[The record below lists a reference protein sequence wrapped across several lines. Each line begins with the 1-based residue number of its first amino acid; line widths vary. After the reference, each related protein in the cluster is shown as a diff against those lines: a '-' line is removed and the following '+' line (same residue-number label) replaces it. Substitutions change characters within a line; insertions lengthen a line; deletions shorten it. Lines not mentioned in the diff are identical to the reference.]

1 MTLNEF
7 NNLKVKDRV
16 FLHERS
22 GKYISTE
29 VLKIDRY
36 FKKLTVL
43 LGRQSYSYKYIQKEV
58 PREKQSGQM
67 VGICPPINWEEKWK
81 EEERIR
87 KIWYPH
93 T

>member
-1 MTLNEF
+1 MTLNQF

-16 FLHERS
+16 FLR
-22 GKYISTE
+22 GRDDKYISTE

-43 LGRQSYSYKYIQKEV
+43 LGRKSYSYKYIQKEV

-67 VGICPPINWEEKWK
+67 VGIYTIEPQKKTRKK
-81 EEERIR
+81 EYTFY
-87 KIWYPH
+87 YPYK
-93 T
+93 

>member
-16 FLHERS
+16 YLRQQN

-67 VGICPPINWEEKWK
+67 VGMCVIEPEDWEH
-81 EEERIR
+81 R
-87 KIWYPH
+87 KNPRHPWAKK
-93 T
+93 

>member
-16 FLHERS
+16 YLRQQN
-22 GKYISTE
+22 GKYLSTE

-67 VGICPPINWEEKWK
+67 VAMCTINPEDWERRENT
-81 EEERIR
+81 
-87 KIWYPH
+87 WYPW
-93 T
+93 TKK